1 MYGSL
6 YWIEWLDR
14 LDRVLTS
21 TRHDLVS
28 LTRAVSPRGLEAI
41 ERSKRQLAALTKDLR
56 LLDTDV
62 LASGPRQSV
71 PNAADNL
78 QQALELTIA
87 QLGRIVELLP
97 EGAPTLR
104 ERMLGAVDSALRDS
118 RYEAAM
124 LLAPSRRRAVAPGP
138 GAHA

>member
-21 TRHDLVS
+21 TRHDVAS
-28 LTRAVSPRGLEAI
+28 LARAVSPRSVEAI
-41 ERSKRQLAALTKDLR
+41 ARSKRQLAALTKDLG

-62 LASGPRQSV
+62 LASGPGQSV

-78 QQALELTIA
+78 QKALELTIA
-87 QLGRIVELLP
+87 QLGRIAELLP
-97 EGAPTLR
+97 ASAPVVRDRVLV
-104 ERMLGAVDSALRDS
+104 AVDSALRDS
-118 RYEAAM
+118 CYEAAM
-124 LLAPSRRRAVAPGP
+124 LLVPSRRRAVAAGP

>member
-21 TRHDLVS
+21 ARHDVAT
-28 LTRAVSPRGLEAI
+28 LTRTVSPRSLEAI
-41 ERSKRQLAALTKDLR
+41 ARSKRQLSALTNDLR

-62 LASGPRQSV
+62 LAAGPPGSM

-78 QQALELTIA
+78 QKALEITVA
-87 QLGRIVELLP
+87 ELGRLAEQLA
-97 EGAPTLR
+97 GSAP
-104 ERMLGAVDSALRDS
+104 AVRDRVLAAIDSALRDS
-118 RYEAAM
+118 CYEAAM
-124 LLAPSRRRAVAPGP
+124 LLAPSRRRPVTAGP